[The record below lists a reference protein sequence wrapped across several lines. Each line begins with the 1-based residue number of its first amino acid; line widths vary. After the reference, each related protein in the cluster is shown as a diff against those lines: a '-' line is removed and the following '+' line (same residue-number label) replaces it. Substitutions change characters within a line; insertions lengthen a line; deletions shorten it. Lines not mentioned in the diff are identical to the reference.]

1 MSKPLKTTAE
11 IMIDA
16 LLAEDVDTVFG
27 IPGVQIYPIFDA
39 IHNTEGKIKAI
50 APRHEQGAAYM
61 ALGYARSTGKTG
73 VCSIVPGPGVLNA
86 GAALCT
92 AYGVNAPVMCLTGE
106 IPSDFMGH
114 GRGHLHELK
123 NQQDTLQSIVKWAGH
138 ISRPEQTSSTMTR
151 AFKELHEGRKGPVSV
166 QSPWDVLP
174 AKTDETNYVHQSF
187 DTVEID
193 SDAIADA
200 VKLLS
205 ESSSPMIMV
214 GGGALEASAEVTR
227 LAELLEVP
235 VVCFRG
241 GQGVVSGDSDLSVC
255 APAGFKLWQQTD
267 VLIAIGTRMEL
278 QLMRWGDMMKRLESA
293 EGKQVIRIDIDPEE
307 FNRVK
312 TDINILGDAPVAVAE
327 MTKGLIAANISG
339 LGDREH
345 ILSVKQQVQKDIQ
358 EVQPQMDYLDVIRDV
373 LPRDGFFV
381 EELCQI
387 GFTSNF
393 GFPIYEPRTYVTP
406 GYQGTLGFGFPTSL
420 GVKVANPDKTV
431 LSITGDGGF
440 MFGLQEL
447 ATAVQHN
454 IGVVTLVFNNSVY
467 GNILRDQ
474 MNSFDGHAI
483 CADMVNPDYVK
494 MAEAFGAAG
503 YRVSSPGEL
512 KPVLEKAIA
521 EDKPALIDVIV
532 PKGSEVSPWKYL
544 HPNGLY

>member
-1 MSKPLKTTAE
+1 
-11 IMIDA
+11 MIDV
-16 LLAEDVDTVFG
+16 LLAEDVNTVFG
-27 IPGVQIYPIFDA
+27 IPGAQIYPIFDA

-61 ALGYARSTGKTG
+61 ALGYARSTGRTG
-73 VCSIVPGPGVLNA
+73 VCSVVPGPGVLNA

-106 IPSDFMGH
+106 IPSDFIGQ

-123 NQQDTLQSIVKWAGH
+123 NQQETLQGIVKWAGH
-138 ISRPEQTSSTMTR
+138 ISSPERTSSTMKR

-166 QSPWDVLP
+166 QAPWDVLP
-174 AKTDETNYVHQSF
+174 AKTDETDYVRQNF
-187 DTVEID
+187 DVVETD
-193 SDAIADA
+193 SDAIARA
-200 VKLLS
+200 VELLA
-205 ESSSPMIMV
+205 ESHNPMIMV

-227 LAELLEVP
+227 LAELLEAP
-235 VVCFRG
+235 VTCFRG
-241 GQGVVSGDSDLSVC
+241 GQGVVSADSDFSVC

-278 QLMRWGDMMKRLESA
+278 QLMRWGDMMKRFTSA
-293 EGKQVIRIDIDPEE
+293 EGKKVIRIDIDLEE
-307 FNRVK
+307 FNRV
-312 TDINILGDAPVAVAE
+312 TADINILGDAPSVVTQMAE
-327 MTKGLIAANISG
+327 GLIAANISG
-339 LGDREH
+339 LGNREN
-345 ILSVKQQVQKDIQ
+345 ILSVKKQVQKDIQ
-358 EVQPQMDYLDVIRDV
+358 KVQPQMDYLNVIRDL

-381 EELCQI
+381 EEICQV

-393 GFPIYEPRTYVTP
+393 GFPIYEPRTYVTA

-420 GVKVANPDKTV
+420 GVKVANPDKVV
-431 LSITGDGGF
+431 LSIAGDGGF

-454 IGVVTLVFNNSVY
+454 IGVVTLVFNNTVY
-467 GNILRDQ
+467 GNVLRDQ
-474 MNSFDGHAI
+474 LTRFDGHAI

-494 MAEAFGAAG
+494 LAESFGVAG
-503 YRVSSPGEL
+503 YRVTSPSEL

-532 PKGSEVSPWKYL
+532 PRGSEVSPWKHI